1 MSDVVSEPA
10 PDLDAILADT
20 GRIEAALRS
29 AVRGALR
36 DHKRA
41 GNPIAVWRDG
51 RVVWLAPEEIPE
63 DLPAGTVPAP

>member
-1 MSDVVSEPA
+1 MSDVVCEPA

-36 DHKRA
+36 DHKQA

-51 RVVWLAPEEIPE
+51 RVVWLPPEEIPE
-63 DLPAGTVPAP
+63 DVPSTSEPAP

>member
-1 MSDVVSEPA
+1 MSDVLSQPA

-29 AVRGALR
+29 AVRAALR

-41 GNPIAVWRDG
+41 ANPIAVGRDG
-51 RVVWLAPEEIPE
+51 RVVSLPPEEIPE
-63 DLPAGTVPAP
+63 DVSASAEPAP